1 MKMLRFGI
9 IMVICFLNPVWVM
22 AQMSNVHSFT
32 MPDSAGTSVPLSDY
46 DEKVLLIVNT
56 ASLCGYTGQY
66 AGLQELYSKY
76 KDKGFAVLA
85 FPANNFGGQEPGTDS
100 EIKKFCS
107 LKFKTTF
114 PIFAKSSVK
123 GDDINPLYQYLTQE
137 SPFKG
142 DITWNFNKFLVNK
155 NGEVVAR
162 FDSGVEPTSSEIV
175 EKIEELLSK
184 PSH

>member
-1 MKMLRFGI
+1 MNKI
-9 IMVICFLNPVWVM
+9 IVCLLLILMGAAPMVMGADNR
-22 AQMSNVHSFT
+22 NVHSFT
-32 MPDSAGTSVPLSDY
+32 MPDNAGTPIPLSDY

-66 AGLQELYSKY
+66 AGLQEVYDKY
-76 KDKGFAVLA
+76 KDRGFAVLA
-85 FPANNFGGQEPGTDS
+85 FPANNFGAQEPGS
-100 EIKKFCS
+100 NEEIKKFCS

-114 PIFAKSSVK
+114 PLFAKSSVK
-123 GDDINPLYQYLTQE
+123 GADINPLYQYLTQE

-162 FDSGVEPTSSEIV
+162 FDSAIEPTSAEV
-175 EKIEELLSK
+175 VGKIEELLST
-184 PSH
+184 PAN